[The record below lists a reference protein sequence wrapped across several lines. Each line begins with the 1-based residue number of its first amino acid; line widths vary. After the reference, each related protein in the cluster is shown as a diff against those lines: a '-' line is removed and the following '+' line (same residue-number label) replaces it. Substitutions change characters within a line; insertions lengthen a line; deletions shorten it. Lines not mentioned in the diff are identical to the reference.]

1 MNETQ
6 NHIKQMTI
14 ELIIEWQFSHRI
26 QTETN
31 AEMESR
37 SDLEHCTVHRQQI
50 TAHTR
55 TTVQQLIPKEA
66 D

>member
-1 MNETQ
+1 
-6 NHIKQMTI
+6 MTI

-31 AEMESR
+31 AEMESL
-37 SDLEHCTVHRQQI
+37 SDLEHCTVHRRQI
-50 TAHTR
+50 TAHRR